1 MLWQDDSGLFSL
13 ARTCPAT
20 ALQVLGVC
28 LVCLL
33 TVLTAL
39 FLKDDAS
46 HTGKSFF
53 RNSLKLYF
61 PSFIRISQTFCL
73 GPSGA
78 FYTLFTLLY
87 TFDLF
92 IISFNSG
99 STFQTNLNIR

>member
-1 MLWQDDSGLFSL
+1 MLQQDDSGLFSL

-28 LVCLL
+28 LF

-53 RNSLKLYF
+53 RNSFKLYF
-61 PSFIRISQTFCL
+61 LSFIRISQTFCL

-78 FYTLFTLLY
+78 FCTLFTLL
-87 TFDLF
+87 
-92 IISFNSG
+92 
-99 STFQTNLNIR
+99 